1 MTLASRYTRRLAT
14 LGLAALCA
22 APAVA
27 QTSASVSIGIY
38 QPGVYG
44 RIDIGNQPPPRVIYA
59 QPVVYAPP
67 PVLVHPAPVY
77 LYVPPGH
84 RKHWGKYCGRYEAC
98 GRPVYFVQESWV
110 RERYEEQHGPGKG
123 HGKGKGHGNH

>member
-1 MTLASRYTRRLAT
+1 MTLASRYTRRLAA

-22 APAVA
+22 APAVG

-59 QPVVYAPP
+59 QPVAYAPP
-67 PVLVHPAPVY
+67 PVLVQPAPVY

-98 GRPVYFVQESWV
+98 GRPVYFVQENWV